1 MTKHTCKRHQAP
13 VAPEPEGFAAWW
25 AQWPSRTVAAGR
37 RAHYAEAYD
46 ARREEIEQLK
56 TENHRLRAAA
66 SQASYCL
73 RVLLPDDSDAKFTVR
88 VLCNALDPNARA
100 NLTDTAR

>member
-13 VAPEPEGFAAWW
+13 TAPEPDGFAQWW

-46 ARREEIEQLK
+46 ARTEEIEL
-56 TENHRLRAAA
+56 LR
-66 SQASYCL
+66 SSI
-73 RVLLPDDSDAKFTVR
+73 
-88 VLCNALDPNARA
+88 ARA
-100 NLTDTAR
+100 CAGYPENDTAPTCVAILRSALGNVGAKAPT